1 MQGNG
6 CIKLWCRAAVA
17 AECRAAGWLRMHAS
31 PPALRHMQ
39 AQIYIL
45 QAQLCRWSGLL
56 LTILC
61 AALLLWFCAIAAYNP
76 YILCAAC
83 IFFCLLLVP
92 FSLGQFRLV
101 VVLGLLT
108 FASVVLCQYAGCCG
122 AVGSVTYLVGRILAT
137 GG

>member
-1 MQGNG
+1 VQAIGPCRRRSCKQAVQLVRLLAGNPV
-6 CIKLWCRAAVA
+6 CAV
-17 AECRAAGWLRMHAS
+17 
-31 PPALRHMQ
+31 
-39 AQIYIL
+39 
-45 QAQLCRWSGLL
+45 
-56 LTILC
+56 
-61 AALLLWFCAIAAYNP
+61 LLLWFCAVAAYNP
-76 YILCAAC
+76 YILGAAC